1 MAARKGFGFE
11 EPFAADAEP
20 GLPLG
25 TGARN
30 SAERPR
36 MRQRP
41 ANVARGSKRRAG
53 HVTLQD
59 IARASGLSTST
70 VSLVLSE
77 APRSRKVAAE
87 TRERVR
93 CMARK
98 LGYHPDAYARSL
110 RRRRTQTIAVLAFDL
125 SDPFCLPIIRGIES
139 GLRSADYTPLLM
151 DAQGQRKLFDRLIAL
166 ALEAR
171 ADGVIV
177 VASWLF
183 EETNLLADIEKNR
196 VPIVVLGRDLTAVG
210 VSSILVDNE
219 AGGALALQ
227 HLAALGHDRIA
238 VIRGPRELWDSE
250 PRWKGICV
258 AAAQARLVLDER
270 LVFQLPSLAD
280 PMSGFEGG
288 IECATSLLASRR
300 RFSAVIAF
308 DDLTAL
314 GVIRGLSLEGLRIP
328 QDCSVMGFDD
338 VLPAK
343 VATPAVS
350 TIRQPLFEMG
360 QQAAERVLLEI
371 EQGAAKKARPWL
383 HKPLPELLVRDS
395 TTAPPGHRRQSRP

>member
-1 MAARKGFGFE
+1 M
-11 EPFAADAEP
+11 
-20 GLPLG
+20 
-25 TGARN
+25 
-30 SAERPR
+30 RPR
-36 MRQRP
+36 P
-41 ANVARGSKRRAG
+41 AIVARAGKRRTG

-59 IARASGLSTST
+59 IARASDLSTST

-77 APRSRKVAAE
+77 GRLSKKIAAE

-93 CMARK
+93 IIARK
-98 LGYHPDAYARSL
+98 MGYHPDAYARSL

-125 SDPFCLPIIRGIES
+125 SDPFCLPLIRGIES
-139 GLRSADYTPLLM
+139 GLRAAEYTPLLM

-183 EETNLLADIEKNR
+183 DETGLLADIEKNR
-196 VPIVVLGRDLTAVG
+196 VPIVVLGRDLTEVG

-227 HLAALGHDRIA
+227 HLASLGHQRVA

-250 PRWKGICV
+250 PRWRGVREAAEQAGID
-258 AAAQARLVLDER
+258 LDER
-270 LVFQLPSLAD
+270 LIVQLPSIAD

-288 IECATSLLASRR
+288 VQAVTSLLAARR

-314 GVIRGLSLEGLRIP
+314 GVIRGLSQAGLRVP
-328 QDCSVMGFDD
+328 QDCSVIGFDD

-350 TIRQPLFEMG
+350 TIRQPLIEMG
-360 QQAAERVLLEI
+360 RQAAERVLLEI
-371 EQGAAKKARPWL
+371 GQSAAKKERPWL
-383 HKPLPELLVRDS
+383 HKPMPELLARKS
-395 TTAPPGHRRQSRP
+395 TSRPPRRKHDAGLERA